1 MRAPRSV
8 TLQPIGM
15 PSRSLKPAID
25 FFAFVISGRWPAM
38 IASCSTASSSDFE
51 FCLASP
57 TPMFSVILLSARH
70 LHGRAVREALLERLA
85 HLALVTAAQARRG
98 DCGLCHCDQVT
109 SRCLAPQPGRRQWR
123 ILSPLS
129 AKR

>member
-25 FFAFVISGRWPAM
+25 FFALVISGRWPAM
-38 IASCSTASSSDFE
+38 IASCSTASSSAFE

-57 TPMFSVILLSARH
+57 TPMLSVILL
-70 LHGRAVREALLERLA
+70 
-85 HLALVTAAQARRG
+85 RRG
-98 DCGLCHCDQVT
+98 SCMGERYAKRSWST
-109 SRCLAPQPGRRQWR
+109 SRTS
-123 ILSPLS
+123 LS
-129 AKR
+129 

>member
-25 FFAFVISGRWPAM
+25 FLAFVIRGRWPAM
-38 IASCSTASSSDFE
+38 IASCSTASSRDLE

-57 TPMFSVILLSARH
+57 TPMLSVILL
-70 LHGRAVREALLERLA
+70 
-85 HLALVTAAQARRG
+85 RRG
-98 DCGLCHCDQVT
+98 ICMGELYPKRSWSVPRT
-109 SRCLAPQPGRRQWR
+109 S
-123 ILSPLS
+123 LS
-129 AKR
+129 